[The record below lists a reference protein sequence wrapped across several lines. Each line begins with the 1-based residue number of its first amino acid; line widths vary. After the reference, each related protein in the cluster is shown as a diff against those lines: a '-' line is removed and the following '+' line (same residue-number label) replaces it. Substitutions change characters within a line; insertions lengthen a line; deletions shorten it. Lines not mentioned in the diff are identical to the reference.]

1 MKKLMT
7 LAIMVTGL
15 FLGSYSASYAVTPL
29 DLNGNDYKVTAF
41 CVNDAGDYCSKGDV
55 KNDTFAFQD
64 DKFLVDSFD
73 GGVLGVG
80 GNGDYNENGMSF
92 TANYEVISESSFD
105 KYVFDVKGMNI
116 IDFLIL
122 GQMNITYYQLKLTGY
137 EKQDETKAFF
147 FGLKK

>member
-15 FLGSYSASYAVTPL
+15 FLASFSASYAVTPL
-29 DLNGNDYKVTAF
+29 ALNGNDYKVTAF
-41 CVNDAGDYCSKGDV
+41 CNNDAGDYCSKGDV
-55 KNDTFAFQD
+55 KKDTFAFQD

-92 TANYEVISESSFD
+92 TANYEVISDSSFD
-105 KYVFDVKGMNI
+105 MAS
-116 IDFLIL
+116 
-122 GQMNITYYQLKLTGY
+122 TYL
-137 EKQDETKAFF
+137 F
-147 FGLKK
+147 